1 MRIKTVDF
9 SDRTK
14 SVFFFSSL
22 HPKGV
27 NVYNLVIVAKQ
38 PLQMPAS
45 IFCANVL
52 SLWNK
57 SPDFLC
63 YVCTMKTIFFA
74 LTDTRFSW
82 HDLASDQRITS
93 WVLNDGQFWR
103 GSHWWWNSTITQL
116 LSPCRTVD
124 AGEKVSLK
132 IRKLGS

>member
-22 HPKGV
+22 YPKGA

-52 SLWNK
+52 SL
-57 SPDFLC
+57 SGTSRLIFC
-63 YVCTMKTIFFA
+63 VMYV
-74 LTDTRFSW
+74 L
-82 HDLASDQRITS
+82 
-93 WVLNDGQFWR
+93 
-103 GSHWWWNSTITQL
+103 
-116 LSPCRTVD
+116 
-124 AGEKVSLK
+124 
-132 IRKLGS
+132 

>member
-22 HPKGV
+22 HPKGA

-63 YVCTMKTIFFA
+63 YVCTMKTNFFA

-93 WVLNDGQFWR
+93 WVLNDGHSR
-103 GSHWWWNSTITQL
+103 VGRTGGGTAL
-116 LSPCRTVD
+116 LLNY
-124 AGEKVSLK
+124 SLHAEQ
-132 IRKLGS
+132 